1 MKLFSLA
8 LSVLAFTACQS
19 LPKFFDME
27 SDDQPNAIRVELSDK
42 AVSAS
47 PSVHLEIAIQ
57 ENVAK

>member
-8 LSVLAFTACQS
+8 LSVLALTACQS
-19 LPKFFDME
+19 MPEFFNIE
-27 SDDQPNAIRVELSDK
+27 SDAQPNAIRVELSDK

-47 PSVHLEIAIQ
+47 PSVHLEIAIK